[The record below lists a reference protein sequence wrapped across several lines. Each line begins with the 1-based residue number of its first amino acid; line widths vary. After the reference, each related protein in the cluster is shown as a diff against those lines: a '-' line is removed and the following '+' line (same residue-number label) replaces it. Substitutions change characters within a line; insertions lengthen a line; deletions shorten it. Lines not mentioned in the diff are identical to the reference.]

1 MSARLGSR
9 TIQAVVKVICG
20 DPVIGSGKRVSP
32 YRTAKQLDDF
42 FLEDLG
48 LDPAHAG
55 VGSRE
60 SSTEGWLKASN
71 GKPELHRIVEASVN
85 PAYFAGSEHDPAA
98 AADHLNVFLVHD
110 RLQLVVMGG
119 SYVLRS
125 LDGVQ
130 MPSESDTADVLTD
143 QYVLE
148 LTAKCDARLAASD
161 FDGAITT
168 ARTLLEAILAELE
181 TRLAGSRGDH
191 KGDLPKQF
199 KQVTKL
205 LRMDDERPDLD
216 DRFKD
221 VIRGLVMVVNGL
233 APLRNKMSDG
243 HARERKPAP
252 HHARVVVNSA
262 KTVSAFLV
270 ESYQAQLSRGL
281 LVAVPGKDSHHAGVI
296 E

>member
-1 MSARLGSR
+1 VSARLGSR

-20 DPVIGSGKRVSP
+20 DPVIGSGKCLSP
-32 YRTAKQLDDF
+32 YRTARRLDDS

-48 LDPAHAG
+48 LDPTQAG
-55 VGSRE
+55 LGSRE
-60 SSTEGWLKASN
+60 SSTEGWLKAFN

-85 PAYFAGSEHDPAA
+85 PADFAGSEHDANEAA
-98 AADHLNVFLVHD
+98 EHLNAFLVHD
-110 RLQLVVMGG
+110 RLQLVPMDDGF
-119 SYVLRS
+119 VLRS

-130 MPSESDTADVLTD
+130 MPTESETADVLSD
-143 QYVLE
+143 EYVLE
-148 LTAKCDARLAASD
+148 LTAKCDTRLAASD
-161 FDGAITT
+161 FEGAITT

-181 TRLAGSRGDH
+181 TRLAGSRGDY

-262 KTVSAFLV
+262 KTVSTFLV
-270 ESYQAQLSRGL
+270 ESYLFQVEKGL
-281 LVAVPGKDSHHAGVI
+281 LAAQSPTDAAVTQ
-296 E
+296 